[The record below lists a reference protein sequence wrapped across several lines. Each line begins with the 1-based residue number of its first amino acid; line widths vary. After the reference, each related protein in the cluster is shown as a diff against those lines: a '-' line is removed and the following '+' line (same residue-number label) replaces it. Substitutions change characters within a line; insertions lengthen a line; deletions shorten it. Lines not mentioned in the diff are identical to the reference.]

1 MLIVACL
8 CDMTMNFWCE
18 KGEGAWVRETPL
30 ALLWDWSCVGRD
42 MQHGFVESKFFPG
55 EKYLIGGYSRS
66 GLPLSC
72 PGTGPVSRHPQCKST
87 RGP

>member
-18 KGEGAWVRETPL
+18 KGEGAWVHGTPL

-42 MQHGFVESKFFPG
+42 MLRGFVELKFFPG
-55 EKYLIGGYSRS
+55 EKYLIVAILDLGC
-66 GLPLSC
+66 LC
-72 PGTGPVSRHPQCKST
+72 PALAQGP
-87 RGP
+87 